1 MLSNPNG
8 EKPSPD
14 AETMDPFLAR
24 MPSPAGFSSCPVT
37 SKHQVSSI

>member
-24 MPSPAGFSSCPVT
+24 QPAPTGFSSCPVT